1 VNKDQPEMFLPVNS
15 LGNYREQV
23 INLVGNDGVVR
34 RCVQMT
40 PIEVG
45 MAISTRVGNFKWT
58 GEQQRQV
65 DAAIMKVARTKGMF
79 TADDIWHELG
89 AAFPVTKG
97 LAGRLNAAVR
107 QNIIRNTGTV
117 SHAKRGG
124 LHDHAQR
131 LTVWAAYG
139 I

>member
-1 VNKDQPEMFLPVNS
+1 MNNNQPELFAPVIG
-15 LGNYREQV
+15 LGAYRE
-23 INLVGNDGVVR
+23 
-34 RCVQMT
+34 
-40 PIEVG
+40 EVAQQPVKPFVAA
-45 MAISTRVGNFKWT
+45 MQISDRVGNLKWT

-65 DAAIMKVARTKGMF
+65 DAAIVKVARTNGLF
-79 TADDIWHELG
+79 TADDIWQELG
-89 AAFPVTKG
+89 PTFRVTKG

-107 QNIIRNTGTV
+107 QNLIRNTGTI

-139 I
+139 V

>member
-1 VNKDQPEMFLPVNS
+1 MFAPVIG
-15 LGNYREQV
+15 LGAYREELAQPATPFAKAMQV
-23 INLVGNDGVVR
+23 S
-34 RCVQMT
+34 
-40 PIEVG
+40 E
-45 MAISTRVGNFKWT
+45 RVGNFKWT

-65 DAAIMKVARTKGMF
+65 DAAIMKVARTKGLF
-79 TADDIWHELG
+79 TADDIWQELG

-124 LHDHAQR
+124 FHDHAQR

-139 I
+139 V

>member
-1 VNKDQPEMFLPVNS
+1 MNNQPELFAPVIG
-15 LGNYREQV
+15 LGAYREELAQQPAKPFV
-23 INLVGNDGVVR
+23 AAM
-34 RCVQMT
+34 Q
-40 PIEVG
+40 
-45 MAISTRVGNFKWT
+45 ISTRVGNFKWT

-65 DAAIMKVARTKGMF
+65 DAAIMNVARTKGMF
-79 TADDIWHELG
+79 TADDIWQELG
-89 AAFPVTKG
+89 ATFPVTKG

>member
-1 VNKDQPEMFLPVNS
+1 MNGEQPEMFAPIIG
-15 LGNYREQV
+15 LGSYREQV
-23 INLVGNDGVVR
+23 APATPYVAAMRVSQVVAN
-34 RCVQMT
+34 C
-40 PIEVG
+40 
-45 MAISTRVGNFKWT
+45 KWT

-65 DAAIMKVARTKGMF
+65 DAAIMHVARTKGLF
-79 TADDIWHELG
+79 TADDIWQHLG
-89 AAFPVTKG
+89 PTFKVTKG

-107 QNIIRNTGTV
+107 QNIIRNTGTI

>member
-1 VNKDQPEMFLPVNS
+1 MFAPVIG
-15 LGNYREQV
+15 LGAYREELAQQPATPFV
-23 INLVGNDGVVR
+23 KAMQISERVSNL
-34 RCVQMT
+34 
-40 PIEVG
+40 
-45 MAISTRVGNFKWT
+45 KWS

-65 DAAIMKVARTKGMF
+65 DAAIVHVARTKGLF
-79 TADDIWHELG
+79 TADDIWQHLG
-89 AAFPVTKG
+89 PTFQVTKG

-107 QNIIRNTGTV
+107 QNIIRNTGTI

-139 I
+139 V